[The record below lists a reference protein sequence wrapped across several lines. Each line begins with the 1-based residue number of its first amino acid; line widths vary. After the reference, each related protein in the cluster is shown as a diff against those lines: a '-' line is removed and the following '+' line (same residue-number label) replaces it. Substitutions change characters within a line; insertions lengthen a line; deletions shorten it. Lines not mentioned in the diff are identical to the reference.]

1 MKQFKSYELI
11 PTNPEAADSV
21 YLGRSWRLL
30 PRSSDLGVI
39 YKRLFDVGA
48 ASLCLLIF
56 APLFLASACWIRYVS
71 KGSAFFTQERIGQN
85 GHPFL
90 IFKFRTMAVNTDT
103 RAHEDH
109 VRTLMNSGLPMKKLD
124 ALGDSRIIRGGN
136 ILRASCV
143 DELPQLWNV
152 IRGDMSLV
160 GPRPCTQNE
169 YKRYSISEKRR
180 SKAKPGMTGF
190 WQVYGKNKT
199 TFRRMIAMDILY
211 FKKQSIW
218 LDLTILTKT
227 IPAILTQL
235 TEARLNQQILQG
247 RKS

>member
-1 MKQFKSYELI
+1 MSQSKSHELI
-11 PTNPEAADSV
+11 PTNPVAADSV
-21 YLGRSWRLL
+21 YSGRSSQLL
-30 PRSSDLGVI
+30 TGSSDLGVI
-39 YKRLFDVGA
+39 CKRLFDVVA

-71 KGSAFFTQERIGQN
+71 KGSVLFRQERIGQN
-85 GHPFL
+85 GNPFL
-90 IFKFRTMAVNTDT
+90 MFKFRSMAVNTDT

-169 YKRYSISEKRR
+169 YKRYSISEKKR

-190 WQVYGKNKT
+190 WQVHGKNKT

-211 FKKQSIW
+211 FRKQSIW

-227 IPAILTQL
+227 IPAVLTQL
-235 TEARLNQQILQG
+235 TEARLNQQNSQG
-247 RKS
+247 GNS